1 MCGGGT
7 KFYSLIGTGRYK
19 LEDYASLV
27 SSTYIIIT
35 DQKLLWMEDTLFG
48 LNGAPVMPIAG
59 ILGIEP
65 APAPHLY
72 LEELT
77 VMVRQVKNPQVSVME
92 ETAVLEV
99 KQKV

>member
-48 LNGAPVMPIAG
+48 LNGAPVMPTAE
-59 ILGIEP
+59 LQGIEP
-65 APAPHLY
+65 APVLHLY
-72 LEELT
+72 LEELS
-77 VMVRQVKNPQVSVME
+77 VMGWQEKNPQVSVME

-99 KQKV
+99 KKKV